1 MNEKIFISI
10 CAFNEKDLGQTVLS
24 AIHNAVNPNRLF
36 FGIFE
41 CSSHGNFTNFE
52 NNNKNIYHLKA
63 TYNAP
68 FGVGLPRL
76 NSSMLNDR
84 EYDFYLQVDAHM
96 LFENNWDTDLIDSYN
111 LISKNHKKV
120 IISTY
125 TPWWYH
131 NEKNEIVLSTNNQV
145 IEDVKNFSTNNLFFS
160 HALRMENK
168 EEGLVRNY
176 IDITSKSVEWNDQKI
191 YEEHF
196 CLSGNFL
203 FSDSFFVKEVMHD
216 PLISWGGD
224 QSVMALR
231 SFTRGYRIFTIKK
244 PIVWHKNKCGE
255 FLDKNDWRYN
265 YTIYDKTLY
274 SVYLKSVLPSYRR
287 IKDIFL
293 GDYFGYW
300 GAPNK
305 ELLDEYEAAVGSNFK
320 DYYDSLKELLINE
333 KNIRSLKA
341 LYE

>member
-10 CAFNEKDLGQTVLS
+10 CAFNEKDLEQTVLS

-41 CSSHGNFTNFE
+41 CSSHGKFTNFE
-52 NNNKNIYHLKA
+52 NNKNIYHLKA

-131 NEKNEIVLSTNNQV
+131 NKKNEIVLSTNNQV

-160 HALRMENK
+160 HALRIENK
-168 EEGLVRNY
+168 EEGLIRNY
-176 IDITSKSVEWNDQKI
+176 IDVTSKSVEWNDQKI

-231 SFTRGYRIFTIKK
+231 SFTRGYRIFAIKK

-255 FLDKNDWRYN
+255 FLDKDDWRHN
-265 YTIYDKTLY
+265 YAIYDKTLY

-293 GDYFGYW
+293 GNYFGYW

-305 ELLDEYEAAVGSNFK
+305 ELLDEYETVVGSNFK

-333 KNIRSLKA
+333 KNFRSLKA

>member
-24 AIHNAVNPNRLF
+24 AISNAVNPNRLF

-41 CSSHGNFTNFE
+41 CSSNGNFTNFE
-52 NNNKNIYHLKA
+52 NNSKNIYHLKA
-63 TYNAP
+63 IYNAP

-96 LFENNWDTDLIDSYN
+96 LFENNWDVDLVDSYN
-111 LISKNHKKV
+111 LISKNHKKI

-131 NEKNEIVLSTNNQV
+131 NEKNEIVLSANNQV
-145 IEDVKNFSTNNLFFS
+145 IEDIKNFSTNNLFFS
-160 HALRMENK
+160 HALKMENIQ
-168 EEGLVRNY
+168 EGLIRKY
-176 IDITSKSVEWNDQKI
+176 IDVTGRSVDWNNEKI

-203 FSDSFFVKEVMHD
+203 FSDSSFVKEVMHD

-265 YTIYDKTLY
+265 YIIYDKKLY
-274 SVYLKSVLPSYRR
+274 SAYLKSILPSYRR

-305 ELLDEYEAAVGSNFK
+305 ELLDKYETTVGLNFK

-333 KNIRSLKA
+333 KDVISLKA